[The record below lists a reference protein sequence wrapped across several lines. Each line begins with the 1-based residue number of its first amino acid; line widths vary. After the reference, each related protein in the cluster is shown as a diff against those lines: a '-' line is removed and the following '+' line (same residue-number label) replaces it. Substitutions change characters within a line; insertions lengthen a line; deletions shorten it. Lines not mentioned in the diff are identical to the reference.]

1 MRKAI
6 DQDTLEALI
15 STGAMREFRVVR
27 HHGAWAL
34 QGRLGAS
41 WLPVRSRREPVRAW
55 ASLTAVGRFAEAQ
68 GIKSLIVEL

>member
-27 HHGAWAL
+27 HHGPCTQQTRASAAL
-34 QGRLGAS
+34 
-41 WLPVRSRREPVRAW
+41 
-55 ASLTAVGRFAEAQ
+55 
-68 GIKSLIVEL
+68 GIYL

>member
-34 QGRLGAS
+34 QGEPAEFGKNRTLS
-41 WLPVRSRREPVRAW
+41 HSRRFV
-55 ASLTAVGRFAEAQ
+55 
-68 GIKSLIVEL
+68 IM